1 MAHCHVFDDAAF
13 MELRPYFTTKCRP
26 QEGIEMRRRDVIKG
40 LAVLPAVT
48 AAANRKKQQSNPFRH
63 GIASGDPDDSS
74 VVIWTR
80 ITAEGLDQSV
90 LWEVSRDSHF
100 STLVA
105 SGQQLTTHH
114 RDFTVKVLVTDLLP
128 GTHYYFRFKWGD
140 WSSETGR
147 TATLPTGSLDKLGI
161 AMASCSNFA
170 FGYFNAYEAIAKD
183 DAIDVVLHLGDYI
196 YEYGAAGWGAETALR
211 IDRVHRPFNE
221 IVSLS
226 DYRERHAQYKAD
238 HGSRLMHASKPLLL
252 VWDDHESANNP
263 WIGGAQNHHSPEE
276 GLWRDRRNNSI
287 QAYYEWMPVRDPQI
301 GADRK
306 QFWRAYQF
314 GDLAT
319 LVTLESRHTGRSEQL
334 SYDDHIDTIKS
345 DEDAFRFQTDI
356 LGSPDRTMLSPD
368 MEQFLGEA
376 LSTSAESG
384 VAWRLI
390 GNAIPMAKTPAPDIG
405 SIGISMPK
413 ADSGVPGTSADLVWK
428 GKYNLPLY
436 LDTWDGY
443 PWARQRF
450 YDQCRALGVQDLI
463 VMTGDSH
470 SFWANK
476 LRDNDDIAMG
486 VEIGTSGITSPGDF
500 IEQGFDINTALRID
514 QALIAQ
520 APDVVWTSNMY
531 QGYVRVTVSKENLK
545 VDYVAVS
552 TVTESAW
559 DVKIVKSKQIIRT
572 GNTVTFS

>member
-1 MAHCHVFDDAAF
+1 
-13 MELRPYFTTKCRP
+13 
-26 QEGIEMRRRDVIKG
+26 
-40 LAVLPAVT
+40 
-48 AAANRKKQQSNPFRH
+48 
-63 GIASGDPDDSS
+63 
-74 VVIWTR
+74 
-80 ITAEGLDQSV
+80 
-90 LWEVSRDSHF
+90 
-100 STLVA
+100 
-105 SGQQLTTHH
+105 
-114 RDFTVKVLVTDLLP
+114 
-128 GTHYYFRFKWGD
+128 
-140 WSSETGR
+140 
-147 TATLPTGSLDKLGI
+147 
-161 AMASCSNFA
+161 
-170 FGYFNAYEAIAKD
+170 
-183 DAIDVVLHLGDYI
+183 
-196 YEYGAAGWGAETALR
+196 
-211 IDRVHRPFNE
+211 
-221 IVSLS
+221 
-226 DYRERHAQYKAD
+226 
-238 HGSRLMHASKPLLL
+238 
-252 VWDDHESANNP
+252 
-263 WIGGAQNHHSPEE
+263 
-276 GLWRDRRNNSI
+276 
-287 QAYYEWMPVRDPQI
+287 
-301 GADRK
+301 
-306 QFWRAYQF
+306 
-314 GDLAT
+314 
-319 LVTLESRHTGRSEQL
+319 
-334 SYDDHIDTIKS
+334 
-345 DEDAFRFQTDI
+345 
-356 LGSPDRTMLSPD
+356 
-368 MEQFLGEA
+368 
-376 LSTSAESG
+376 
-384 VAWRLI
+384 
-390 GNAIPMAKTPAPDIG
+390 MAKPPGPDIG

-559 DVKIVKSKQIIRT
+559 DVKTVKSKQIIRT